1 MQEKVFDTIVV
12 GAGPAG
18 IGMAVALRGHG
29 VRRLAVIER
38 HQVGASFLSWP
49 QEARF
54 ITPSFYSN
62 PFGLAD
68 LNAVTATSSPAL
80 SAGMEHLDGPRYA
93 QYLARVAQAHDLPL
107 ALDCEVSALTRGA
120 RGEFHLETSQGTAL
134 ARAVVWATGEYQYPD
149 LRPFVG
155 AADCVH
161 YAQVDSWSA
170 FDGDEYLVIG
180 GYESGVDAA
189 VNLVAGGARVQLL
202 ARKSTWDPASPHDP
216 SLSLSPYSRQRLY
229 HAMDSGRLEIVFGVN
244 VLAVRCETAGFA
256 VQAEDGRVFT
266 TAHAPIL
273 GTGFL
278 RGGGAQVIRN
288 SFDWTPDGRPMLT
301 VNDESTR
308 MPGLFLAGP
317 QVRQDQRIY
326 CFIYK
331 FRQRFAGVARMI
343 AQHLGLPPLEADRDA
358 SAWGPFGNADCCDE
372 ACEC

>member
-1 MQEKVFDTIVV
+1 MLEVAVV

-18 IGMAVALRGHG
+18 IGMAVALRRHG
-29 VRRLAVIER
+29 VNRLAVIDR

-49 QEARF
+49 QETRF

-68 LNAVTATSSPAL
+68 LNAVTETSSPAL
-80 SAGMEHLDGPRYA
+80 TAGMEHLDGPRYA

-120 RGEFHLETSQGTAL
+120 RGEFQLQTSRGAAL
-134 ARAVVWATGEYQYPD
+134 ARAVIWATGEYQYPD

-155 AADCVH
+155 AADCLH

-170 FDGDEYLVIG
+170 FEAGEYLVIG

-189 VNLVAGGARVQLL
+189 VNLVARGARVQLL
-202 ARKSTWDPASPHDP
+202 ARKSTWDPASAHDP

-229 HAMDSGRLEIVFGVN
+229 QALDSGRLEIAFGVN
-244 VLAVRCETAGFA
+244 VLEVRRLAAGFS
-256 VQAEDGRVFT
+256 VHAEDGRVFA
-266 TAHAPIL
+266 TANAPIL

-278 RGGGAQVIRN
+278 RGGGAQLIRPC
-288 SFDWTPDGRPMLT
+288 FDWTPDGRPVLSAH
-301 VNDESTR
+301 DESTL

-317 QVRQDQRIY
+317 QVRQDRRIY

-331 FRQRFAGVARMI
+331 FRQRFDSVARMV
-343 AQHLGLPPLEADRDA
+343 AQHLGLPPLEAERA
-358 SAWGPFGNADCCDE
+358 AGAWGPFGNADCCDE

>member
-1 MQEKVFDTIVV
+1 MSSKVLEVAVV

-18 IGMAVALRGHG
+18 VGMAVALRRHG
-29 VRRLAVIER
+29 VRRLAVIDR

-49 QEARF
+49 QETRF

-68 LNAVTATSSPAL
+68 LNAITETSSPAL

-107 ALDCEVSALTRGA
+107 APGCEVSALTRGA
-120 RGEFHLETSQGTAL
+120 RGEFQLETSKGLAL
-134 ARAVVWATGEYQYPD
+134 ARTVVWATGEYQYPD
-149 LRPFVG
+149 LRPFAG
-155 AADCVH
+155 AAECVH
-161 YAQVDSWSA
+161 YAEVDSWSA
-170 FDGDEYLVIG
+170 FEAGEYLVIG

-229 HAMDSGRLEIVFGVN
+229 QALDSGRLEITFGVD
-244 VLAVRCETAGFA
+244 VIEVRRLVAGFMVHA
-256 VQAEDGRVFT
+256 RDGRTFA
-266 TAHAPIL
+266 TAQPPIL

-288 SFDWTPDGRPMLT
+288 AFDWTPDGRPVLT
-301 VNDESTR
+301 GNDESTL

-317 QVRQDQRIY
+317 QVRQEQRIY

-331 FRQRFAGVARMI
+331 FRQRFDGVARTI
-343 AQHLGLPPLEADRDA
+343 AQHLGLPPLEPAA
-358 SAWGPFGNADCCDE
+358 GGAWSPFGNADCCDE

>member
-1 MQEKVFDTIVV
+1 MLEVAVV

-18 IGMAVALRGHG
+18 IGMAVALRRHG
-29 VRRLAVIER
+29 VNRLAVIDR

-49 QEARF
+49 QETRF

-68 LNAVTATSSPAL
+68 LNAVTETSSPAL
-80 SAGMEHLDGPRYA
+80 TAGMEHLDGPRYA

-120 RGEFHLETSQGTAL
+120 RGEFQLQTSRGAAL
-134 ARAVVWATGEYQYPD
+134 ARAVIWATGEYQYPD
-149 LRPFVG
+149 LRPFAG
-155 AADCVH
+155 AADCLH

-170 FDGDEYLVIG
+170 FEAGEYLVIG

-189 VNLVAGGARVQLL
+189 VNLVARGARVQLL
-202 ARKSTWDPASPHDP
+202 ARRSTWDPASPHDP

-229 HAMDSGRLEIVFGVN
+229 QALDSGRLAIAFGVN
-244 VLAVRCETAGFA
+244 VLEVRQLAAGFS
-256 VQAEDGRVFT
+256 VHAEDGRIFA
-266 TAHAPIL
+266 TASAPIL

-278 RGGGAQVIRN
+278 RGGGAQLIRPC
-288 SFDWTPDGRPMLT
+288 FDWTPDGRPVLSAH
-301 VNDESTR
+301 DESTL

-317 QVRQDQRIY
+317 QVRQDRRIY

-331 FRQRFAGVARMI
+331 FRQRFDSVARMV
-343 AQHLGLPPLEADRDA
+343 AQHLGLPPLEAARTA
-358 SAWGPFGNADCCDE
+358 GAWGPFGNADCCDE